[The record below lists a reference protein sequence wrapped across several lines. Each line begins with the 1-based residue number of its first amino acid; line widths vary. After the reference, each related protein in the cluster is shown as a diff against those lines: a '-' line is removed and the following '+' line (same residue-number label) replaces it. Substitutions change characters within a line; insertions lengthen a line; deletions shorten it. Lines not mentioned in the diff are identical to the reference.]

1 MIDTVL
7 PLSAARLHMQAIDVV
22 RRVSPK
28 IQASILMF
36 TYFNPIMRRG
46 AEQFCR
52 DIKEAGASGQPPA
65 VHSGTEKNPLSR
77 SHSSTLQGSVVC

>member
-1 MIDTVL
+1 M
-7 PLSAARLHMQAIDVV
+7 V

-46 AEQFCR
+46 AEKFCR
-52 DIKEAGASGQPPA
+52 DIKEAGASGQTCTTPGDRKHPSS
-65 VHSGTEKNPLSR
+65 V
-77 SHSSTLQGSVVC
+77 SHSSIQSGSWWCAEVRVRHGKAK